1 MESGASTLLVEN
13 YNFEFMYLYKLT
25 YSKKIIYLEN

>member
-1 MESGASTLLVEN
+1 MESEAYSLLEEN